1 MIDSNNHKVSMR
13 RQSELLDIKRSMLY
27 YKESEDIGSFIIS
40 NRIVLRLTLFGI
52 KHAVLSH
59 DIYDF
64 LESKSLIFLR
74 QLNPSYRD
82 TNNLRH

>member
-1 MIDSNNHKVSMR
+1 MSYFINI
-13 RQSELLDIKRSMLY
+13 L
-27 YKESEDIGSFIIS
+27 KE
-40 NRIVLRLTLFGI
+40 VLRLALFGI

-74 QLNPSYRD
+74 QLTPYYRD
-82 TNNLRH
+82 TNNLCH